1 MSGQYRSNSRSR
13 SSLRALFGDVRW
25 VVVLTCYCWCLALHI
40 AGVFASTRVFV
51 ITTVVVVADTVL
63 AVAEH
68 RSRTAA
74 TMRHLP

>member
-1 MSGQYRSNSRSR
+1 M
-13 SSLRALFGDVRW
+13 
-25 VVVLTCYCWCLALHI
+25 VVLTCYCWYLALHI